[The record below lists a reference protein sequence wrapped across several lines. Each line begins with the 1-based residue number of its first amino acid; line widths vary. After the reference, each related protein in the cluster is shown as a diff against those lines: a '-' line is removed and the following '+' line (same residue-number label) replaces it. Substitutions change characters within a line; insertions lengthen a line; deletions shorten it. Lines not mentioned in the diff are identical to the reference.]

1 MWPFNGSSEVKSED
15 EVRRELGVSDDEYKH
30 AVVAAAPR
38 SKTAAEVEAEQP
50 SFAQYIASPSDRLGL
65 RPEFRA
71 TFVLVSTLLTGFMLG
86 AQQGSNTAANR
97 YRAENAH
104 RMPVSKNGWY
114 LYRRSKG
121 YHAFVGGVTQGV
133 KYGGVL
139 SLWAGGFLLIE
150 EGLDRARG
158 RVFSNYEGELAPGQK
173 DFVNTVS
180 SAVAVAGI
188 YSWTQRLDP
197 WAAARTAKLALRF
210 AIPLGLVQDG
220 LFVAK
225 GHSPMYLRW
234 LMSKMGRVQDETQRS
249 TI

>member
-1 MWPFNGSSEVKSED
+1 MWPFTGSSEVKSED
-15 EVRRELGVSDDEYKH
+15 EVRRELGISDDDYKH
-30 AVVAAAPR
+30 AIVAAAPR
-38 SKTAAEVEAEQP
+38 SKTAAEIEAEQP
-50 SFAQYIASPSDRLGL
+50 SFAEYIASPSDRLGL

-71 TFVLVSTLLTGFMLG
+71 TFVLVSTFLTGFMLG

-139 SLWAGGFLLIE
+139 SLWTGGFLLIE
-150 EGLDRARG
+150 DGLDRARG
-158 RVFSNYEGELAPGQK
+158 RIFANHEGEIATGQK
-173 DFVNTVS
+173 DFVSTVS

-188 YSWTQRLDP
+188 YSWTQGLDP

-210 AIPLGLVQDG
+210 SIPLGLVQDG
-220 LFVAK
+220 LFAVK
-225 GHSPMYLRW
+225 GHPPVYLKW
-234 LMSKMGRVQDETQRS
+234 LMSKTRWVHEEQKS